1 MRKRLIKLTTTFSVA
16 AILVLNAC
24 TESSEGFLD
33 PKEDTVVD
41 REWVF
46 SDSIRTE
53 QYLTNVYSK
62 LIKTYFAEQG
72 GTAYYAA
79 WDGATDNT
87 CLMWSGTNRMSNG
100 LAFSNFSSS
109 TTPSAYPEFLNKWNE
124 TYIVINAATSFI
136 LNIDKSP
143 LSNARK
149 ERMKAEARYLRAY
162 YYYYLLNFYGGVPLL
177 KDVVYSETDLP
188 VEKRATYSEMVDYIV
203 SELDAISN
211 TLPSNYEASEYGRPE
226 KGAILALKAKVLW
239 LAASPLA
246 NGGNVGDGDT
256 RSLLG
261 YESFDASR
269 WTKAK
274 TAIEALLN
282 LSQYSLVEDNTTRPG
297 NGFYQVTTTR
307 KNTECIFKVLKQ
319 GGGYP
324 DNYLLPKSRG
334 GQAYQYPYHDLVN
347 AFPMKTGEAIDAA
360 NSSYN
365 PSKPYE
371 NRDPRFYYT
380 IIYDGAQWIT
390 SYAGQKLGRVNLY
403 YKAPTDGMGTNNYT
417 TYTGYILR
425 KFCKETNYGGSGQ
438 NDAGFPVF
446 RLADFMLM
454 YAEVLTEIDVNANRA
469 TIEDQLFKIRKRAGI
484 IAGANGRYGVP
495 ANMTK
500 EAMID
505 FIINERRIE
514 FVSEG
519 SIRFVDLL
527 RRKLKEKLHNVRP
540 TGIKWTGYDSKTQ
553 TCSAY
558 EIISVKSDFK
568 FYAPRDYHFPIPLT
582 EYNRAQGLLIQN
594 PGW

>member
-1 MRKRLIKLTTTFSVA
+1 MRKITIKSLVTFSVA
-16 AILVLNAC
+16 VLLGFSAC

-87 CLMWSGTNRMSNG
+87 CLMWQGTNRLSNA
-100 LAFSNFSSS
+100 LAFSNFSTSS
-109 TTPSAYPEFLNKWNE
+109 TPSAYPEFNTKWTE
-124 TYIVINAATSFI
+124 TYIAINAATSFL
-136 LNIDKSP
+136 LNVDKSP
-143 LSNARK
+143 ISNARK
-149 ERMKAEARYLRAY
+149 ERMKAEARFLRAY
-162 YYYYLLNFYGGVPLL
+162 YYYYLASFYGGVPLL
-177 KDVVYSETDLP
+177 KDVVYTETDSP
-188 VEKRATYSEMVDYIV
+188 TEKRATFAEVVDYVV
-203 SELDAISN
+203 SEVDAIVN
-211 TLPSNYEASEYGRPE
+211 ALPLVYEASEYGRPE
-226 KGAILALKAKVLW
+226 KGAALALKAKMLW

-246 NGGNVGDGDT
+246 NGGNVGDGDS
-256 RSLLG
+256 RLLLG
-261 YESFDASR
+261 YESYDAAR
-269 WTKAK
+269 WIKAK
-274 TAIEALLN
+274 AAIEAVLA
-282 LSQYSLVEDNTTRPG
+282 LSQYSLVEDNTTRAG

-307 KNTECIFKVLKQ
+307 KNAECIFKILKQ

-347 AFPMKTGEAIDAA
+347 AFPMKTGEAIDAP
-360 NSSYN
+360 NSTYD
-365 PSKPYE
+365 PKKPYA

-390 SYAGQKLGRVNLY
+390 SFSGQKLGRVNLY
-403 YKAPTDGMGTNNYT
+403 YKAPTDGMGTDSYS

-425 KFCKETNYGGSGQ
+425 KFCKETNYGSSGQ

-446 RLADFMLM
+446 RLADLMLM
-454 YAEVLTEIDVNANRA
+454 YAEVLSEIDVNANRN

-484 IAGANGRYGVP
+484 VAGANGRYGVP
-495 ANMTK
+495 ANMSK
-500 EAMID
+500 EEMID
-505 FIINERRIE
+505 FVIKERRIE

-519 SIRFVDLL
+519 SIRLIDLL
-527 RRKLKEKLHNVRP
+527 RRKQKEKLHDVTP
-540 TGIKWTGYDSKTQ
+540 TGMKWTEYDSKTQ
-553 TCSAY
+553 TCLSS
-558 EIISVKSDFK
+558 EVISVKSGFK

-582 EYNRAQGLLIQN
+582 EFNKAQGLLIQN